1 MSCWPRWRI
10 ALVGS
15 WMSSSR
21 RARLR
26 DYPRTTLLVNDSGR
40 QRLLLLPL
48 VGDDVVLDL
57 VVRGLR
63 DDVLADQL
71 VRTLLHDLL
80 GVGLADPGQRL
91 EVGLRGAVEVEL
103 LLPLALRLLGVVSL
117 LRVGLGRRILLRRGL
132 GEERRGAEREEG
144 ERQGDQQRDQSGHF
158 CPPGDGLDVAD

>member
-71 VRTLLHDLL
+71 VLPLVRTVLHDLL

-117 LRVGLGRRILLRRGL
+117 LRVGLGRRVLLRRGL

-144 ERQGDQQRDQSGHF
+144 ERQGDRSEERRVGKE
-158 CPPGDGLDVAD
+158 CRSRW

>member
-57 VVRGLR
+57 VVRDLR

-71 VRTLLHDLL
+71 VVPLVRTVLHDLL
-80 GVGLADPGQRL
+80 GVGLADPGPRV
-91 EVGLRGAVEVEL
+91 EVVLRGAVELEF
-103 LLPLALRLLGVVSL
+103 LLPLSRRVVGSFRLHRFGVRSTYRLR
-117 LRVGLGRRILLRRGL
+117 
-132 GEERRGAEREEG
+132 
-144 ERQGDQQRDQSGHF
+144 
-158 CPPGDGLDVAD
+158 